1 MSIDLPF
8 WYNVN
13 DQENIPRKETM
24 LMNIILYLLEIIKYL
39 YKQNCWLINFICRY
53 IPLKQWAFDDFHSP
67 KYQKFKVD
75 DLPLI
80 RHVEPWDYR
89 DFMKYLEWRYKD
101 SYKPI
106 KPVRRRSECDIP
118 DDCKCPRCNAP
129 KIYIYK
135 NNGSKDQLLCK
146 VCQNTFFEESTAASS
161 LKLRCPYCT
170 HALTPK
176 KDRKH
181 FIIHK
186 CINPKC
192 PYYLRNLKKVD
203 KKDLE
208 EDYGKN
214 KYKLHYIY
222 REFTTDFF
230 KMDITTLPK
239 NASSLKFTKNNAYI
253 MSLCLSYRVN
263 LGLSLRKTSQALK
276 DIHGISVSHQMV
288 ANYCK
293 TAAICVKPFVD
304 TYQYD
309 KDPDSLTMTADETYI
324 KVRGI
329 KGYIWFIMNAAT
341 RAIIGYQVSDNRG
354 VGPCIMAMRMAFQHL
369 KELPKNF
376 KFIADGYSAYP
387 LAAQQ
392 FFHKFGEKFNFTVTQ
407 VIGLTNDDAVSTEY
421 RPYKQLIERL
431 NRTYKASYRPTN
443 GFDGYDGA
451 NYDLALWVAYYNF
464 LRPHKQKGFKTPV
477 ENEILK
483 GAGNMPGKWQL
494 LIYMG
499 QKTIL
504 QMQQMQSAE

>member
-1 MSIDLPF
+1 
-8 WYNVN
+8 
-13 DQENIPRKETM
+13 
-24 LMNIILYLLEIIKYL
+24 
-39 YKQNCWLINFICRY
+39 
-53 IPLKQWAFDDFHSP
+53 
-67 KYQKFKVD
+67 
-75 DLPLI
+75 
-80 RHVEPWDYR
+80 
-89 DFMKYLEWRYKD
+89 
-101 SYKPI
+101 
-106 KPVRRRSECDIP
+106 
-118 DDCKCPRCNAP
+118 
-129 KIYIYK
+129 
-135 NNGSKDQLLCK
+135 
-146 VCQNTFFEESTAASS
+146 
-161 LKLRCPYCT
+161 
-170 HALTPK
+170 
-176 KDRKH
+176 
-181 FIIHK
+181 
-186 CINPKC
+186 
-192 PYYLRNLKKVD
+192 
-203 KKDLE
+203 
-208 EDYGKN
+208 
-214 KYKLHYIY
+214 
-222 REFTTDFF
+222 
-230 KMDITTLPK
+230 MDITTLPK

-263 LGLSLRKTSQALK
+263 LCLSLRKTSQALK

-483 GAGNMPGKWQL
+483 GAGSMPGKWQL

-504 QMQQMQSAE
+504 QMQQTQSAE